1 MYNLNDLEIISEKG
15 IVVRVVELNWEE
27 FEFTRCTD
35 LEPDTISGA
44 DLVFDPCLLPS
55 LVRTLSILIDR
66 RAGCQAILVSC
77 ESGYLATWQLF
88 LHLLGKAGLSV
99 NTEMIEGN
107 STTPVYMVHVCKL

>member
-1 MYNLNDLEIISEKG
+1 MNREDPLEIISEKG
-15 IVVRVVELNWEE
+15 TVARVVELNWEE
-27 FEFTRCTD
+27 LDLTSCTD
-35 LEPDTISGA
+35 LEADTILGA
-44 DLVFDPCLLPS
+44 DLVLDPCLLPS

-99 NTEMIEGN
+99 NTEIIGGN
-107 STTPVYMVHVCKL
+107 STTPAYMVHVCKL